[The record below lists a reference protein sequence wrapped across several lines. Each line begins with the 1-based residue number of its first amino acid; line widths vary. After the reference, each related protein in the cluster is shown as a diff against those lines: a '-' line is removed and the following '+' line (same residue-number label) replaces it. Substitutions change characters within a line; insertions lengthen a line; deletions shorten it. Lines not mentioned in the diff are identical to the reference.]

1 MELPQTAIS
10 KLVEP
15 FLAKV
20 GLGVSVIWVLLM
32 AIIVLNV
39 FARYILSEGRIEF
52 EEVQWHLYST
62 GFMLAMAYC
71 VVTDSHIRVDV
82 LHEKFKPETKVLID
96 LYGYI
101 LFVLPFVAL
110 ILIYGVPFVLYSY
123 ETGEVSA
130 SPGGL
135 PFRWLIKS
143 VMLVGFALVGL
154 AVVSR
159 CTRLVAYLYERFQ
172 KIDSA

>member
-1 MELPQTAIS
+1 MDLPATYIS
-10 KLVEP
+10 RFVEP
-15 FLAKV
+15 LINRIGIA
-20 GLGVSVIWVLLM
+20 VSVIWVILM

-52 EEVQWHLYST
+52 EEIQWHLYSA
-62 GFMLAMAYC
+62 GFMLAMAFC
-71 VVTDSHIRVDV
+71 VVTDAHIRVDV
-82 LHEKFKPETKVLID
+82 IHEKFKPETQAIID

-101 LFVLPFVAL
+101 LFVLPFVFL

-123 ETGEVSA
+123 ETSEVSA

-143 VMLVGFALVGL
+143 VMLVGFALLAL
-154 AVVSR
+154 AVISRVSQ
-159 CTRLVAYLYERFQ
+159 LIAFLFERHR
-172 KIDSA
+172 SA